1 VDSGT
6 VVDAAVS
13 RRLLES
19 IFFPHG
25 PLHDGA
31 VIISGDRVVV
41 AGSVLPLSIN
51 PDLPRDLGTRHR
63 AAVGVT
69 EESDAVAVVVS
80 EETGGISLAVG
91 GELTRNL
98 DAAAL
103 RERLSDLLG
112 PPLPV
117 VGRRRTG
124 PAAAAGDAA
133 P

>member
-1 VDSGT
+1 
-6 VVDAAVS
+6 
-13 RRLLES
+13 
-19 IFFPHG
+19 
-25 PLHDGA
+25 
-31 VIISGDRVVV
+31 
-41 AGSVLPLSIN
+41 LPLSIN

-112 PPLPV
+112 PPLPAL
-117 VGRRRTG
+117 GRRRSG
-124 PAAAAGDAA
+124 PATAAGDAA